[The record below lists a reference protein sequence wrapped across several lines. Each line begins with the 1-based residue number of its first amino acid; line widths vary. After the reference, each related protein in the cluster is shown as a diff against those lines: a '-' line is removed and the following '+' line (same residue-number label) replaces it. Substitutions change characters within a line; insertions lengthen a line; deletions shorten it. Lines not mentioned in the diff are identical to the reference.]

1 MKMRLRSV
9 LREIET
15 HFHPV
20 QPDSKVHGKSEWK
33 QYGDGIY
40 RFKISL
46 RNIPLPDGSQ
56 VELWQDGALILH
68 LPVQHN
74 KARTDIENEHG
85 AGIPAIAAGQVL
97 QIRSGGTLLAEG
109 TCIAE

>member
-20 QPDSKVHGKSEWK
+20 QPGSRVHGKSEWK
-33 QYGDGIY
+33 QYGDGTY
-40 RFKISL
+40 RFKISI
-46 RNIPLPDGSQ
+46 RDIRLPDGSQ
-56 VELWQDGALILH
+56 VELWRDDSWIMN
-68 LPVQHN
+68 LPVQN
-74 KARTDIENEHG
+74 NRARVDLENEHG
-85 AGIPAIAAGQVL
+85 SGIPIVAADQVL
-97 QIRSGGTLLAEG
+97 QIRSGETILAEG